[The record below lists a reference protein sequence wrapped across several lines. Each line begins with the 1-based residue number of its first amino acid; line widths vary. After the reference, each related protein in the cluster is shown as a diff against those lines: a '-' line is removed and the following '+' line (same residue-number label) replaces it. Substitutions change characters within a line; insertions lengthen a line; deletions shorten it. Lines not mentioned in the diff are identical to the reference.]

1 MEVLRADPLG
11 YVSAID
17 VSALHDPSEIFSPMK
32 LFDASLSWWKWW
44 VALMLLLA
52 TMINYM
58 DRQTLSTLS
67 VRITTQFELSEE
79 QYGELEFVFGVAF
92 ALGSIVFGAAAD
104 KISVRLLY
112 PMVLSAW
119 SVMGFLTGFTTG
131 FDNLWYCRGLLGFF
145 EAGHWPC
152 ALVVTHTVL
161 SRGDRV
167 FGNSILQSG
176 ASIGAIITP
185 IIVLALA
192 GDPKIADTWRPPFL
206 VIGAVGILWVVL
218 WLTTIPRETLVV
230 QNVEHQKKANELPL
244 QWLADFLV
252 DPKFWALAFVV
263 LSINTSWQLIRAWLP
278 KFLQQGRGYTEAESL
293 GFTSLYYIFTDI
305 GCLLAGAAVLA
316 MSRRGFNVHR
326 SRLIVFTICA
336 LVCTLTI
343 AASMLPKGFVL
354 LGTLLVIG
362 AATLG
367 LFPCYYSFS
376 QELNAKH
383 IGKASGVLSAIGWL
397 VSAPT
402 HKWFGRLA
410 DQNKSYDLGI
420 MLVGLAPLIGVLA
433 MWLLWPSDRA
443 KDQENL

>member
-1 MEVLRADPLG
+1 
-11 YVSAID
+11 
-17 VSALHDPSEIFSPMK
+17 MK
-32 LFDASLSWWKWW
+32 LFDANMSWWRWW
-44 VALMLLLA
+44 VAIMLLMA

-67 VRITTQFELSEE
+67 VRITNQFKLSEE
-79 QYGELEFVFGVAF
+79 QYGELEFVFGVSF
-92 ALGSIVFGAAAD
+92 AIGSIVFGAAAD
-104 KISVRLLY
+104 KVSVRLLY
-112 PMVLSAW
+112 PFVLLAW

-131 FDNLWYCRGLLGFF
+131 FNNLWYCRGLLGFF

-152 ALVVTHTVL
+152 ALVVTHAVL

-185 IIVLALA
+185 IIVFALA

-206 VIGAVGILWVVL
+206 VIGAVGILWVIL
-218 WLTTIPRETLVV
+218 WLATIPSGSLTAA
-230 QNVEHQKKANELPL
+230 QKSEPFPTSPTRSF
-244 QWLADFLV
+244 QWLIDFLK

-278 KFLQQGRGYTEAESL
+278 KFLQQGRGYTEAETL
-293 GFTSLYYIFTDI
+293 GFTSVYYIFTDI
-305 GCLLAGAAVLA
+305 GCLLAGAAVLQMA
-316 MSRRGFNVHR
+316 REGRNVHR

-336 LVCTLTI
+336 IVCTLTI
-343 AASMLPKGFVL
+343 AVSILPKGFIL

-410 DQNKSYDLGI
+410 DQSKSYDLGI

-433 MWLLWPSDRA
+433 MWLLWRHDRPSNTESST
-443 KDQENL
+443 Q

>member
-1 MEVLRADPLG
+1 
-11 YVSAID
+11 
-17 VSALHDPSEIFSPMK
+17 
-32 LFDASLSWWKWW
+32 
-44 VALMLLLA
+44 MLLMA

-58 DRQTLSTLS
+58 DRQTLATLS
-67 VRITTQFELSEE
+67 VRITNQFELSEE

-104 KISVRLLY
+104 KISVRILY
-112 PMVLSAW
+112 PSVLFAW

-152 ALVVTHTVL
+152 ALVVTHKVL

-176 ASIGAIITP
+176 ASIGAILTP

-206 VIGAVGILWVVL
+206 VVGAVGILWVFL
-218 WLTTIPRETLVV
+218 WLATIPRDALHVDT
-230 QNVEHQKKANELPL
+230 ANTPTSSTDELSI
-244 QWLADFLV
+244 QWLIDFV
-252 DPKFWALAFVV
+252 KDPKFWALAFVV

-278 KFLQQGRGYTEAESL
+278 KFLQQGRGYTEAEAL

-305 GCLLAGAAVLA
+305 GCLLAGAAVLGL
-316 MSRRGFNVHR
+316 SRNGLNVHR

-336 LVCTLTI
+336 VLCTLTI
-343 AASMLPKGFVL
+343 GASLLPKGFL
-354 LGTLLVIG
+354 LLATLLIIG

-376 QELNAKH
+376 QELNSKH

-410 DQNKSYDLGI
+410 DQSKSYDLGI

-433 MWLLWPSDRA
+433 MWLLWS
-443 KDQENL
+443 KDKSSETESRS

>member
-1 MEVLRADPLG
+1 
-11 YVSAID
+11 
-17 VSALHDPSEIFSPMK
+17 MK
-32 LFDASLSWWKWW
+32 LFDSSLSWWRWW
-44 VALMLLLA
+44 VAVMLLMA

-67 VRITTQFELSEE
+67 VRITNQFKLSEE

-92 ALGSIVFGAAAD
+92 ALGSLVFGALAD
-104 KISVRLLY
+104 KVPVRLLY
-112 PMVLSAW
+112 PAVLLAW
-119 SVMGFLTGFTTG
+119 SVMGFLTGLTTG
-131 FDNLWYCRGLLGFF
+131 FNNLWYCRGLLGFF

-152 ALVVTHTVL
+152 ALVVTHAVL
-161 SRGDRV
+161 TRGDRV

-185 IIVLALA
+185 FIVMALA
-192 GDPKIADTWRPPFL
+192 GDPKINDGWRPPFL
-206 VIGAVGILWVVL
+206 VIGAVGIIWVVL
-218 WLTTIPRETLVV
+218 WFTTIPPSGLANPTSTET
-230 QNVEHQKKANELPL
+230 KSSSSFSL
-244 QWLADFLV
+244 QWLFDFFK

-278 KFLQQGRGYTEAESL
+278 KFLQQGRGYSENETLA
-293 GFTSLYYIFTDI
+293 FTSLYYVFTDV
-305 GCLLAGAAVLA
+305 GCLLAGAAVLT
-316 MSRRGFNVHR
+316 MSRSGINVHR
-326 SRLIVFTICA
+326 SRLIVFTVCA

-343 AASMLPKGFVL
+343 AASMLPKGFLL
-354 LGTLLVIG
+354 LGTLLIIG
-362 AATLG
+362 SATLG

-376 QELNAKH
+376 QELNVKH

-410 DQNKSYDLGI
+410 DQSKSYDVGI

-433 MWLLWPSDRA
+433 MWILWR
-443 KDQENL
+443 KDKSTNADLTN

>member
-1 MEVLRADPLG
+1 
-11 YVSAID
+11 
-17 VSALHDPSEIFSPMK
+17 
-32 LFDASLSWWKWW
+32 
-44 VALMLLLA
+44 MLLMA

-58 DRQTLSTLS
+58 DRQTLATLS
-67 VRITTQFELSEE
+67 VRITNQFELSEE

-112 PMVLSAW
+112 PSVLFAW

-152 ALVVTHTVL
+152 ALVVTHKVL

-176 ASIGAIITP
+176 ASIGAILTP

-206 VIGAVGILWVVL
+206 VVGAVGILWVFL
-218 WLTTIPRETLVV
+218 WLATIPRDALHVDT
-230 QNVEHQKKANELPL
+230 ANTPTSSTDELSI
-244 QWLADFLV
+244 QWLIDFV
-252 DPKFWALAFVV
+252 KDPKFWALAFVV

-278 KFLQQGRGYTEAESL
+278 KFLQQGRGYTEAEAL

-305 GCLLAGAAVLA
+305 GCLLAGAAVLGL
-316 MSRRGFNVHR
+316 SRNGLNVHR

-336 LVCTLTI
+336 VLCTLTI
-343 AASMLPKGFVL
+343 GASLLPKGFL
-354 LGTLLVIG
+354 LLATLLIIG

-376 QELNAKH
+376 QELNSKH

-410 DQNKSYDLGI
+410 DQSKSYDLGI

-433 MWLLWPSDRA
+433 MWLLWS
-443 KDQENL
+443 KDKSSETESRS